1 MTELSAVSF
10 RKSAASDKGT
20 AIFFSDDSLN
30 FGPAA
35 EALGAAAILRRAIGT
50 VSYKGGKFAILDVL
64 APGDLSVDRLLVVGL
79 GKSGDFAEADWA
91 RLGGAMAGAL
101 RKGETATLFAERPDG
116 TAISPDQLA
125 EIGLGAM
132 LRSYTFD
139 RYKSRGKN
147 DGDEPKK
154 APASLEI
161 IHPEA
166 GRAKKAWVA
175 RLAVAEG
182 AVLARE
188 LVNEPA
194 NVLGTTEFADKAASL
209 EKLGIKVEV
218 LTEKQMKKLGM
229 RALLGV
235 NQGSVR
241 PPRLVALHWDGSD
254 GKEKPVALVG
264 KGVVFDTG
272 GISIKPAGG
281 MEDMKGDMGGA
292 AAVVGTMHAL
302 ASRKAKANVI
312 GIIGL
317 VENMPDGNAQ
327 RPGDIVE
334 AASGVTIE
342 IINTD
347 AEGRLVLADAL
358 WYVQKEYEPRAI
370 VDLATLTGAI
380 IVALGHDHAGL
391 FASDD
396 ALAAALSKAGEATGE
411 KVWRMPLGAA
421 YDKQIESKFADIKNT
436 GGRDAG
442 SITAAQFL
450 KRFVKDGTP
459 WAHLDIAGTAMSSP
473 QSETNRSWAS
483 GWGVRLLDRWIAD
496 NYEG

>member
-1 MTELSAVSF
+1 MTEISTVSF
-10 RKSAASDKGT
+10 RKSATAEKGS
-20 AIFFSDDSLN
+20 AVFLVDDSLKMP
-30 FGPAA
+30 PAA
-35 EALGAAAILRRAIGT
+35 EVIGIAALLSRAAATAAF
-50 VSYKGGKFAILDVL
+50 KAGKFSVLDVL
-64 APGDLSVDRLLVVGL
+64 VPAGTEYDRAILVGI
-79 GKSGDFAEADWA
+79 GKPAELVEADWA
-91 RLGGAMAGAL
+91 RIGGSLLGAL
-101 RKGETATLFAERPDG
+101 RKGDAAVLYAERADG
-116 TAISPDQLA
+116 EAISPDQLA
-125 EIGLGAM
+125 EIGLGAV
-132 LRSYTFD
+132 LRSYSFD
-139 RYKSRGKN
+139 RYKSRGKGN
-147 DGDEPKK
+147 GEDSKK
-154 APASLEI
+154 SAASLEI
-161 IHPEA
+161 VHPEA
-166 GRAKKAWVA
+166 GKAKKAWVS
-175 RLAVAEG
+175 RQAVAEG
-182 AVLARE
+182 AILARE

-194 NVLGTTEFADKAASL
+194 NVLGTVEFAEKAESL
-209 EKLGIKVEV
+209 ERLGVTIEV

-241 PPRLVALHWDGSD
+241 PPRLVAMHWNGSD
-254 GKEKPVALVG
+254 TKERPIAFVG

-292 AAVVGTMHAL
+292 AAVVGLIHAL
-302 ASRKAKANVI
+302 ASRKAKTNVV

-334 AASGVTIE
+334 AASGTTIE

-358 WYVQKEYEPRAI
+358 WYVQKEFDPRMI

-391 FASDD
+391 FSTDD

-411 KVWRMPLGAA
+411 KVWRMPLGQA

-483 GWGVRLLDRWIAD
+483 GWGVRLLDRLVAD
-496 NYEG
+496 NYET